1 MTNVKNKF
9 HQVKINGVERDLPI
23 INLGAISIA
32 YFDLMGDV
40 EVTEAAAAG
49 LAAKL
54 PPEIELIVTPEA
66 KSIALAQAMG
76 RISGLDFI
84 VARKTLK
91 PTMGQAIN
99 ATVDSITTGKPQTLY
114 IDERS
119 AQKLAGKKVVLLD
132 DVVSTGSTLEGLRVL
147 MAEAGATVVA
157 VMAVFTEG
165 DQEKWRDVISLG
177 HLPIF
182 EN

>member
-9 HQVKINGVERDLPI
+9 HQVKINGLVRDLPI

-40 EVTEAAAAG
+40 EVTEAAAQA
-49 LAAKL
+49 LAEKL
-54 PPEIELIVTPEA
+54 PPEAELIMTPEA

-91 PTMGQAIN
+91 PTMGESLS
-99 ATVDSITTGKPQTLY
+99 ATVDSITTGKPQTLH

-132 DVVSTGSTLEGLRVL
+132 DVVSTGSTLEGLKVL

-157 VMAVFTEG
+157 VMAVFSEG
-165 DQEKWRDVISLG
+165 DQDLWEEVITLG